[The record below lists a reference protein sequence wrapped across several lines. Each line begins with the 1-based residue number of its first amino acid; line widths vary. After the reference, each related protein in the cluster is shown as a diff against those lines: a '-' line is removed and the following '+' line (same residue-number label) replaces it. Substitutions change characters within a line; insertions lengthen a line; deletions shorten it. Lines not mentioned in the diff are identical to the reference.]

1 MSFMDIRDVE
11 NLETYIQGFNILWN
25 RANIIKKQVLVFF
38 IGGLEV
44 EIKNLVKMFEFKALK

>member
-1 MSFMDIRDVE
+1 MSFMDIRYME

-25 RANIIKKQVLVFF
+25 RAKITKKQVLVFF

-44 EIKNLVKMFEFKALK
+44 KIKNLVKMFEFKALK

>member
-1 MSFMDIRDVE
+1 MDIRYVE

-25 RANIIKKQVLVFF
+25 RAKITKKQVLVFF